1 MATTATGMVIRLAM
15 GLDTNP
21 TIRAVRRPPTRGR
34 PGTTVANQTTMAAQ
48 APTHLR
54 TVARRIN
61 SNPAHPCRGTLC
73 PTIQQ
78 IAREVLG
85 GNNGGVTLVRSLR

>member
-1 MATTATGMVIRLAM
+1 MATTVTGMVIRTAIRLAM
-15 GLDTNP
+15 APVTNP
-21 TIRAVRRPPTRGR
+21 TTRAVRRPPTRGR
-34 PGTTVANQTTMAAQ
+34 RGTTAANQTTMAPQ

-61 SNPAHPCRGTLC
+61 SNRAHRCHGILC

-78 IAREVLG
+78 IAREGADTKGQKL
-85 GNNGGVTLVRSLR
+85 RS